1 MGAITI
7 MPNPL
12 QTGQGGPP
20 DAPQGGEPQMMQQG
34 LQPQMAPQGP
44 PQPQQMA
51 QPAPTHEQ
59 TVAALRHFHAI
70 VDVLRP
76 LIKDPELGKTDVKG
90 KIIDGSTE
98 LVAQRI
104 ISPAQ
109 AVMQLGDV
117 PEKPFDQKQ
126 WVVGHYQQAM
136 QAADMVLA
144 HYGAANQ
151 GSGDI
156 VADMQ
161 QHAPPNPDDH
171 MNHMSSLHDHYKGLG
186 RG

>member
-1 MGAITI
+1 

-20 DAPQGGEPQMMQQG
+20 DAPQGDAPQMMQQAPP
-34 LQPQMAPQGP
+34 QQMAPQGP
-44 PQPQQMA
+44 PQPQQTA

-70 VDVLRP
+70 AAVLTP
-76 LIKDPELGKTDVKG
+76 LAKDPDLGKTDVKS
-90 KIIDGSTE
+90 KIIDGSTK
-98 LVAQRI
+98 LVADRI

-117 PEKPFDQKQ
+117 PEKPFDQKG
-126 WVVGHYQQAM
+126 WVMQHLQQTM
-136 QAADMVLA
+136 QAANLILD
-144 HYGAANQ
+144 HYRQANP
-151 GSGDI
+151 GDGNWQEE
-156 VADMQ
+156 MQ
-161 QHAPPNPDDH
+161 SRPIPTGDDH
-171 MNHMSSLHDHYKGLG
+171 MQMMSGVHDHYKGLS